1 MNVGWPEAVIAIVGV
16 AAVVAMVFALRHR
29 LRKATVKMPGVSA
42 GFESNEEQRGLSGQ
56 EFQAHDSVF
65 KHSELTMPK
74 GARTAFFR
82 SKAKRSK
89 LTITGGDGTDSAPTG
104 EPTGI
109 DRT

>member
-16 AAVVAMVFALRHR
+16 AALVAMVFALRHR
-29 LRKATVKMPGVSA
+29 LRKVTVRMPGASA
-42 GFESNEEQRGLSGQ
+42 GFEGSEEPRGLSEQ

-65 KHSELTMPK
+65 KNSELTMPK

-89 LTITGGDGTDSAPTG
+89 LTITTGDGTGSAPAG
-104 EPTGI
+104 EPTGT